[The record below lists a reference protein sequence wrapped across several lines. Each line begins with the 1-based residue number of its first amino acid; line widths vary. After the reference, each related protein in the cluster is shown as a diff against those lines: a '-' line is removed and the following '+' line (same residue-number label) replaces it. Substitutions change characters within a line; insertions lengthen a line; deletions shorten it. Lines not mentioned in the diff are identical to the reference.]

1 MGHCRMEQERPEHD
15 SSGSAALWFHEAL
28 RHFLAPV
35 NRESRS
41 VSGCVSGVVHVNARR
56 RASVKDAIEALGP
69 PHTEVGSILV
79 NGLEKGFDHL
89 IQPGERVAVHP
100 TETPRVVLHPTL
112 LRPVPLPCLAFAV
125 DANVGKL
132 ARRLRLLGQDTFH
145 DPGLEDRDL
154 ALLSTRRVVL
164 TKDRGLLKRASVVHG
179 YLVRNEA
186 PDAQLLEVVRTFGLK
201 TPFAAFSRCL
211 HCNERLRPVA
221 KEDVLHLLEPLTRK
235 YFHEFHICP
244 SCGKVFWAGSHHE
257 RLHARL
263 RGLGLG

>member
-15 SSGSAALWFHEAL
+15 SSGSAALWFHEGL
-28 RHFLAPV
+28 RHFLASV
-35 NRESRS
+35 NRGA
-41 VSGCVSGVVHVNARR
+41 GCVSGVVYVNADR

-69 PHTEVGSILV
+69 PHTEVGSVLV
-79 NGLEKGFDHL
+79 NGREKGFDHL
-89 IQPGERVAVHP
+89 VQPGERIAVHP
-100 TETPRVVLHPTL
+100 AEVPRVVSRPTL
-112 LRPVPLPCLAFAV
+112 LLPVPLPRLAFAV

-132 ARRLRLLGQDTFH
+132 ARRLRLLGLDTFH
-145 DPGLEDRDL
+145 DPGLEDREL

-179 YLVRNEA
+179 YLVRNED

-201 TPFAAFSRCL
+201 PPFAAFSRCL

-221 KEDVLHLLEPLTRK
+221 KEDVLHLLEPLTREF
-235 YFHEFHICP
+235 FHEFHICP
-244 SCGKVFWAGSHHE
+244 SCGRVFWAGSHHE

-263 RGLGLG
+263 ERLKLG